1 MKNTR
6 RFKTKENNQTRKS
19 KMFIAVMSVVYGSV
33 ENVKLAVHPVL
44 VCGRSKCACN
54 CKISVTHR
62 FL

>member
-1 MKNTR
+1 
-6 RFKTKENNQTRKS
+6 
-19 KMFIAVMSVVYGSV
+19 MFMAVMSVVYGSV

-54 CKISVTHR
+54 CKISVTHT